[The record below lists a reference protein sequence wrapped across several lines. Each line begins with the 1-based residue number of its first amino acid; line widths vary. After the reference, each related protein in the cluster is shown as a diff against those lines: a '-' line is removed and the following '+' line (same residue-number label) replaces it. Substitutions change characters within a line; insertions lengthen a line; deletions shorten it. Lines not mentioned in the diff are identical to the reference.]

1 MVIRRLISRG
11 VIYHTHTHFL
21 PLEARRPAAR
31 SGKANII
38 RYQWYFRLCS
48 LGRPYD
54 PCPSTQSLLRWLP
67 PHPHPHPTTT
77 PYPTLLYSHLPAA
90 TTTTTT
96 TTGQQRQPIYSYS
109 LSHSSCFSLPSPPFI
124 SLHFETNTLPHS
136 FHHCLATLFQSIHST
151 LLACARIDWRPEFT
165 KNRSV

>member
-1 MVIRRLISRG
+1 MVIRRLIPRG
-11 VIYHTHTHFL
+11 VIYHTHFL

-38 RYQWYFRLCS
+38 RYQWYSRLCS
-48 LGRPYD
+48 PGRPYD
-54 PCPSTQSLLRWLP
+54 PCPPHSHSLLRWLP

-77 PYPTLLYSHLPAA
+77 PYPTLPACCHNHRPAA
-90 TTTTTT
+90 
-96 TTGQQRQPIYSYS
+96 PAY
-109 LSHSSCFSLPSPPFI
+109 LFLLPLALFLFLTLLPPFI

-136 FHHCLATLFQSIHST
+136 FHHCLATLFQPIHST